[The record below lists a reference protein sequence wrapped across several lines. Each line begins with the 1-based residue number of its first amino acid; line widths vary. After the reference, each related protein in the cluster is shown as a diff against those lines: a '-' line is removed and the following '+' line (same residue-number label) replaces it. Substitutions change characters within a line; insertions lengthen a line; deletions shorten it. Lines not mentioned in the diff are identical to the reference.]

1 MNSKGLWKERFRYFL
16 KETRTYGKYVFNDHL
31 KFIFVFIIGAGAFYY
46 QKWLQ
51 TLTPSFPT
59 AVVMAVLLGLVLTAG
74 SVQTLLKEADLV
86 YLLPVEEKLKAY
98 FVKAFQFTFT
108 IQLYIVAMVSAA
120 LAPLYFQQMKQS
132 GQTYIIIVLAI
143 VLSKV
148 WNLFVTWEKSYM
160 TDGRIHPTDWLIR
173 FVLNFFL
180 VYFLV
185 ERASALY
192 TGAIAFAM
200 VIYLV
205 FLQQKVK
212 GKPLNWEYL
221 IAEEGKKMMLLYR
234 IANMFVDV
242 PALKERVARR
252 KWMDFVL
259 QIVPNK
265 STYLFL
271 FLRTFLRSGNYFGLY
286 VRLLAI
292 GGIILSFAPF
302 LYVRLL
308 VGAVFLYL
316 IGYQLLSLWKH
327 HRLKLWLDLYPVPEE
342 AKMKDFLTLLCT
354 LLCVGGAIFTVLF
367 AFATKDM
374 MMTGLVFLVNML
386 FSVGFVYQYGAKR
399 LKKLSRI
406 NGQ

>member
-1 MNSKGLWKERFRYFL
+1 MNSKGLWKERFRHFL

-31 KFIFVFIIGAGAFYY
+31 KFIFVFIIGAGAYYY
-46 QKWLQ
+46 QQWLQ
-51 TLTPSFPT
+51 TLTPAFP
-59 AVVMAVLLGLVLTAG
+59 AAFVMAVLLGLVLTAG

-98 FVKAFQFTFT
+98 FGKAFQFTL
-108 IQLYIVAMVSAA
+108 IVQLYIVAMVSAA
-120 LAPLYFQQMKQS
+120 LAPLYFQQTKQS
-132 GQTYIIIVLAI
+132 GETYIIIILAI
-143 VLSKV
+143 VLSKG

-160 TDGRIHPTDWLIR
+160 TDNRIHLTDWLVR
-173 FVLNFFL
+173 FVLNFFF

-192 TGAIAFAM
+192 TGAIVFAM
-200 VIYLV
+200 IIYLV
-205 FLQQKVK
+205 FLHQKVK

-221 IAEEGKKMMLLYR
+221 ISEEGKKMMLLYR

-252 KWMDFVL
+252 KWLDFIL
-259 QIVPNK
+259 QLVSDKRP
-265 STYLFL
+265 YLFL
-271 FLRTFLRSGNYFGLY
+271 YLRTFLRSGNYFGLY
-286 VRLLAI
+286 ARLLTI
-292 GGIILSFAPF
+292 GGLILYFAPF

-308 VGAVFLYL
+308 VGVVFLYL
-316 IGYQLLSLWKH
+316 IGYQMLSLWKH
-327 HRLKLWLDLYPVPEE
+327 HRLKLWIELYPIVEE
-342 AKMKDFLTLLCT
+342 AKLKDFLTLLCT
-354 LLCVGGAIFTVLF
+354 LLCVGGVIFAVLF

-374 MMTGLVFLVNML
+374 MMTGLVFLVNLL
-386 FSVGFVYQYGAKR
+386 FSALFVYQYGAKR